1 MRTELIQ
8 RKVIMAATNG
18 MAGTNGMA
26 THNGDN
32 LEQNGDNLDNSV
44 TESRQFF
51 QDVYSLV
58 YDQLIKKTASGKARG
73 TVFITREG

>member
-1 MRTELIQ
+1 
-8 RKVIMAATNG
+8 MAATNG

-51 QDVYSLV
+51 QDLYSLV
-58 YDQLIKKTASGKARG
+58 YEQLIKKTASGKSRG
-73 TVFITREG
+73 TVFIVKRGIAKQKIFKKNN